1 MKRRIRL
8 GDLKRIISESLLFE
22 DEGAPTAE
30 PKEDGDSLDSQVDRY
45 LTQYEGS
52 AKTSKKEGRDFRMM
66 TRRILGEAGDDD
78 EADADKDAGAGDEAG
93 ATEPSKLTM
102 DDIDMESFTNDLVRL
117 IDNYDSLLEVR
128 STLAKRG
135 INFIAKAYA
144 PDVVEELKRV
154 LREEHGLVPGESEMD
169 VAAEDFPAP
178 AADRAGDG
186 GAGGAPA

>member
-1 MKRRIRL
+1 MKRHIRL
-8 GDLKRIISESLLFE
+8 GDLKRIISESLLVE
-22 DEGAPTAE
+22 TPGDEQ
-30 PKEDGDSLDSQVDRY
+30 KEDSDSLDSQADRY
-45 LTQYEGS
+45 LVQYEGE
-52 AKTSKKEGRDFRMM
+52 AKTAKKEGHDFRML
-66 TRRILGEAGDDD
+66 TRRILGEAGDD
-78 EADADKDAGAGDEAG
+78 EDADKTDKPVPADDSGG
-93 ATEPSKLTM
+93 KLTA
-102 DDIDMESFTNDLVRL
+102 DDIDMESFTNSLVRL

-128 STLAKRG
+128 STLARRG

-178 AADRAGDG
+178 TADRAGDG